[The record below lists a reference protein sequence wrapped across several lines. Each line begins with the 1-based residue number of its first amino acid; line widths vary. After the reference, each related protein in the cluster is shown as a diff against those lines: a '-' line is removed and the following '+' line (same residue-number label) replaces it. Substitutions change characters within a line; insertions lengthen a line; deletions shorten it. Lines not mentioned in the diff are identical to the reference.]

1 MASPVARPVA
11 VATVSRSAGGDL
23 GGPILYIKG
32 GDGLARGSR
41 GSVVR
46 VSALDALH
54 GLASGSQGVAL
65 MVSPCG
71 SPCSRWSAGG
81 GVSGSPFM
89 ASPVWDQVAG
99 GVSGGD
105 GVRVSAIKWRGCQW
119 SGCRLSTWAMVSRS
133 AGGDA
138 VAMAS
143 RLSTLSTASP
153 CGSRWP
159 RGYWLALASP
169 RGGGRGHKAGRR
181 PAGGGGRLR
190 SVAAVSSLSM
200 ALRDDLGRNV
210 KFGRI
215 GKSATY
221 TFFTYLDGQGTL
233 DTYQGKS
240 RNLLVFSR
248 FSEGTTSRLAFPLN
262 INQVK
267 IVLGVQKSVTETTNL
282 VKK

>member
-81 GVSGSPFM
+81 GVSGSPFV

-99 GVSGGD
+99 VSVVAMVSGCRRSSGGGVSGQ
-105 GVRVSAIKWRGCQW
+105 GVGSRRGRW
-119 SGCRLSTWAMVSRS
+119 S
-133 AGGDA
+133 AGQQ
-138 VAMAS
+138 VAT
-143 RLSTLSTASP
+143 RW
-153 CGSRWP
+153 RWP
-159 RGYWLALASP
+159 RGSRGSLA
-169 RGGGRGHKAGRR
+169 
-181 PAGGGGRLR
+181 
-190 SVAAVSSLSM
+190 SLSM
-200 ALRDDLGRNV
+200 VSRATGSPVALGLARGSPRASLRASGQHV
-210 KFGRI
+210 G
-215 GKSATY
+215 GK
-221 TFFTYLDGQGTL
+221 
-233 DTYQGKS
+233 
-240 RNLLVFSR
+240 
-248 FSEGTTSRLAFPLN
+248 TS
-262 INQVK
+262 
-267 IVLGVQKSVTETTNL
+267 
-282 VKK
+282 

>member
-1 MASPVARPVA
+1 MSARGGQGVALMASPVARPVA

-71 SPCSRWSAGG
+71 SPCSRGSAGG

-89 ASPVWDQVAG
+89 ASPFMASPVWDQVAG
-99 GVSGGD
+99 CQWWRWCQGVGD
-105 GVRVSAIKWRGCQW
+105 QVAGCQW
-119 SGCRLSTWAMVSRS
+119 SAWLSTWAMVSRS

-143 RLSTLSTASP
+143 RLSRGSLSMVSRATASRLSMAS
-153 CGSRWP
+153 GV
-159 RGYWLALASP
+159 LARPGLAP
-169 RGGGRGHKAGRR
+169 WRGRGHKAGRR

-190 SVAAVSSLSM
+190 SVAAVSSLTM
-200 ALRDDLGRNV
+200 ALRVVVGRNG
-210 KFGRI
+210 KI
-215 GKSATY
+215 GSIAKSAIYAFWTWVG
-221 TFFTYLDGQGTL
+221 GQGIFGEIAYSL
-233 DTYQGKS
+233 IY
-240 RNLLVFSR
+240 
-248 FSEGTTSRLAFPLN
+248 
-262 INQVK
+262 VK
-267 IVLGVQKSVTETTNL
+267 YKYPKNRGFAVCFA
-282 VKK
+282 

>member
-81 GVSGSPFM
+81 DAVAM

-99 GVSGGD
+99 VSV
-105 GVRVSAIKWRGCQW
+105 VRVSALDVGDGQQ
-119 SGCRLSTWAMVSRS
+119 VSRWRR
-133 AGGDA
+133 GGDGLA
-138 VAMAS
+138 A
-143 RLSTLSTASP
+143 R
-153 CGSRWP
+153 SRW
-159 RGYWLALASP
+159 S
-169 RGGGRGHKAGRR
+169 AGRR
-181 PAGGGGRLR
+181 PRGSRPVALDALHGLALR
-190 SVAAVSSLSM
+190 LSM
-200 ALRDDLGRNV
+200 ASGV
-210 KFGRI
+210 
-215 GKSATY
+215 
-221 TFFTYLDGQGTL
+221 
-233 DTYQGKS
+233 
-240 RNLLVFSR
+240 
-248 FSEGTTSRLAFPLN
+248 LARPGLAPWR
-262 INQVK
+262 
-267 IVLGVQKSVTETTNL
+267 GAGA
-282 VKK
+282 

>member
-81 GVSGSPFM
+81 GVSGSPFT

-99 GVSGGD
+99 VSVVAMVSGCRRSSGGGVSGQ
-105 GVRVSAIKWRGCQW
+105 GVGSRRGRW
-119 SGCRLSTWAMVSRS
+119 S
-133 AGGDA
+133 AGQQ
-138 VAMAS
+138 VAT
-143 RLSTLSTASP
+143 RW
-153 CGSRWP
+153 RWP
-159 RGYWLALASP
+159 RGSLAARSPRSRWSAGRPARLWLSASP
-169 RGGGRGHKAGRR
+169 GA
-181 PAGGGGRLR
+181 
-190 SVAAVSSLSM
+190 
-200 ALRDDLGRNV
+200 
-210 KFGRI
+210 
-215 GKSATY
+215 
-221 TFFTYLDGQGTL
+221 
-233 DTYQGKS
+233 
-240 RNLLVFSR
+240 
-248 FSEGTTSRLAFPLN
+248 RLAPRSGPR
-262 INQVK
+262 VSTSEAK
-267 IVLGVQKSVTETTNL
+267 TP
-282 VKK
+282 

>member
-1 MASPVARPVA
+1 MYFCRVSGSPCDGLRASPVALGVSARRGQGVALMASPVARPVA

-99 GVSGGD
+99 VSL
-105 GVRVSAIKWRGCQW
+105 VPFVVVWC
-119 SGCRLSTWAMVSRS
+119 
-133 AGGDA
+133 
-138 VAMAS
+138 
-143 RLSTLSTASP
+143 
-153 CGSRWP
+153 
-159 RGYWLALASP
+159 
-169 RGGGRGHKAGRR
+169 
-181 PAGGGGRLR
+181 
-190 SVAAVSSLSM
+190 SVGA
-200 ALRDDLGRNV
+200 
-210 KFGRI
+210 K
-215 GKSATY
+215 
-221 TFFTYLDGQGTL
+221 
-233 DTYQGKS
+233 
-240 RNLLVFSR
+240 
-248 FSEGTTSRLAFPLN
+248 
-262 INQVK
+262 
-267 IVLGVQKSVTETTNL
+267 VL
-282 VKK
+282 